1 VIPVIIIAIIGAV
14 VFYELP
20 GITGPPAQAA
30 PTPTIRVDA
39 HQFYWQFIYPN
50 GARSI
55 DVMHLPV
62 GRSVRIAIG
71 TQDVNHSWWIPELG
85 GKTDAIAGRINRTW
99 YKPDSVGSYIGQCV
113 ELCGVF
119 HERMLSRAIVED
131 ESAYD
136 AFTRTGWRQS
146 LGRSEWQGVCAK
158 CHGAAGQ
165 GDYGPAISS
174 NPLLI
179 HEAALTQLLRN
190 GRGRM
195 PAVGNNWTRQ
205 QIQSLVRYVKANI
218 YKGAASGG

>member
-1 VIPVIIIAIIGAV
+1 
-14 VFYELP
+14 
-20 GITGPPAQAA
+20 
-30 PTPTIRVDA
+30 
-39 HQFYWQFIYPN
+39 
-50 GARSI
+50 
-55 DVMHLPV
+55 V